1 MNILPDPQEEAHRI
15 VSAAAQHDLTVR
27 LLGGAAISL
36 HSPSASHRALA
47 RSYPD
52 LDFVLREKRGDRA
65 ETLMAELGYS
75 ANKPFNLYNGHRR
88 LLFHDAQLDRQVDI
102 FVGEFHMC
110 HTIPLGERLE
120 LEPVTL
126 PLAELLLTKLQ
137 IVQMNE
143 KDVRDVCAL
152 VLDHP
157 LGDRDA
163 EMLNK
168 QRIASLCA
176 DDWGLWRTV
185 GLSLEKVLEVSQGF
199 SLGEE
204 LQLTLG
210 RQLASLRQA
219 LEAAPKSTRWKMRAR
234 VGDRVQW
241 YELPEEVRRG

>member
-65 ETLMAELGYS
+65 ETLMAEFGYS

-88 LLFHDAQLDRQVDI
+88 LLFQDAQLDRQVDI

-110 HTIPLGERLE
+110 HTIPRGDPPPLQRRPPRPPPSRGAAPSDSGR
-120 LEPVTL
+120 VTL

-185 GLSLEKVLEVSQGF
+185 GLSLEKVREVSQGF

-204 LQLTLG
+204 L
-210 RQLASLRQA
+210 
-219 LEAAPKSTRWKMRAR
+219 K
-234 VGDRVQW
+234 
-241 YELPEEVRRG
+241 

>member
-15 VSAAAQHDLTVR
+15 VRGAAQQDLTFR

-65 ETLMAELGYS
+65 ETFLTGLGYS
-75 ANKPFNLYNGHRR
+75 PDKPFNLYNGQHR
-88 LLFHDAQLDRQVDI
+88 LLFHDPELDRQVDV
-102 FVGEFHMC
+102 FVAEFRMC
-110 HTIPLGERLE
+110 HSIPLGNRLE
-120 LEPVTL
+120 LEPITL

-137 IVQMNE
+137 IIQMNE

-152 VLDHP
+152 LLDHP
-157 LGDRDA
+157 LGDQDA
-163 EMLNK
+163 ETLNGR
-168 QRIASLCA
+168 RIGSLCA

-185 GLSLEKVLEVSQGF
+185 GLSLEKVQEVSQG
-199 SLGEE
+199 LDIGEE
-204 LQLTLG
+204 LQRKIGGQLT
-210 RQLASLRQA
+210 SLRQA

-234 VGDRVQW
+234 VGDRVPW

>member
-1 MNILPDPQEEAHRI
+1 MNILPDPKEEAYRI
-15 VSAAAQHDLTVR
+15 VRGAAQQNLTFR

-47 RSYPD
+47 RNYPD
-52 LDFVLREKRGDRA
+52 LDFVLRERRGDRA
-65 ETLMAELGYS
+65 EALLVGLGY
-75 ANKPFNLYNGHRR
+75 APDKPFNLYNGHRR
-88 LLFHDAQLDRQVDI
+88 LLFHDAELDRQVDV

-110 HTIPLGERLE
+110 HTIPLGARLE

-137 IVQMNE
+137 IVQMND

-163 EMLNK
+163 EMLNE

-241 YELPEEVRRG
+241 YELPEEVRRA

>member
-1 MNILPDPQEEAHRI
+1 MNILPDPQEEAYRI
-15 VSAAAQHDLTVR
+15 VRGAARQNLTFR

-36 HSPSASHRALA
+36 HSPSASHWALA

-65 ETLMAELGYS
+65 EMLLAELGYLPD
-75 ANKPFNLYNGHRR
+75 KPFNLYNGHRR

-110 HTIPLGERLE
+110 HTIPLGDRLE
-120 LEPVTL
+120 LEPITV

-163 EMLNK
+163 EMLNE

-210 RQLASLRQA
+210 QRLASLRQA
-219 LEAAPKSTRWKMRAR
+219 LEAAPKSTRWRMRAR

-241 YELPEEVRRG
+241 YELPEEVRRA

>member
-65 ETLMAELGYS
+65 ETLMAEFGYS

-88 LLFHDAQLDRQVDI
+88 LLFYDAQLDRQVDI

-110 HTIPLGERLE
+110 HTIPLGDRLAR
-120 LEPVTL
+120 EPVTL
-126 PLAELLLTKLQ
+126 PPAELLLTKLQ

-163 EMLNK
+163 EMLNE

-185 GLSLEKVLEVSQGF
+185 ELSLEKVLEVSQ
-199 SLGEE
+199 
-204 LQLTLG
+204 
-210 RQLASLRQA
+210 R
-219 LEAAPKSTRWKMRAR
+219 
-234 VGDRVQW
+234 
-241 YELPEEVRRG
+241 

>member
-15 VSAAAQHDLTVR
+15 VRGAAQQDLTFR

-65 ETLMAELGYS
+65 ETFLTGLGYS
-75 ANKPFNLYNGHRR
+75 PDKPFNLYNGQHR
-88 LLFHDAQLDRQVDI
+88 LLFHDPELDRQVDV
-102 FVGEFHMC
+102 FVAEFRMC
-110 HTIPLGERLE
+110 HSIPLGDRLE
-120 LEPVTL
+120 LELITL

-137 IVQMNE
+137 IIQMNE

-152 VLDHP
+152 LLDHP
-157 LGDRDA
+157 LGDQDA
-163 EMLNK
+163 ETLNGR
-168 QRIASLCA
+168 RIGSLCA

-185 GLSLEKVLEVSQGF
+185 GLSLEKVQEVSQG
-199 SLGEE
+199 LDIGEE
-204 LQLTLG
+204 LQRKIGGQLT
-210 RQLASLRQA
+210 SLRQA

-234 VGDRVQW
+234 VGDRVPW

>member
-1 MNILPDPQEEAHRI
+1 MNILQDPKEEAYRI
-15 VSAAAQHDLTVR
+15 VRGAAQHSLTVR
-27 LLGGAAISL
+27 LLGGAAISF
-36 HSPSASHRALA
+36 HSPSARHRALA

-65 ETLMAELGYS
+65 EALLVELGYS
-75 ANKPFNLYNGHRR
+75 PNKPFNLYNGHWR
-88 LLFHDAQLDRQVDI
+88 LLFQDSEFDRQVDI
-102 FVGEFHMC
+102 FVGEFRMC
-110 HTIPLGERLE
+110 HSIPLGDRLE
-120 LEPVTL
+120 LEPITL

-152 VLDHP
+152 LLDHP
-157 LGDRDA
+157 LGDQDA
-163 EMLNK
+163 EMLNER
-168 QRIASLCA
+168 RIASLCA

-185 GLSLEKVLEVSQGF
+185 GLSLEKVREVSHGF

-204 LQLTLG
+204 LRQTLG
-210 RQLASLRQA
+210 RQLSSLRQA

-234 VGDRVQW
+234 VGDRVPW